1 MQKNE
6 QRCIAEEEKAL
17 GYFRN
22 ADVENLGGNYKR
34 KQKGDLQVSRE
45 DLDSWQGPVVSE
57 EHGKMPSRMVG
68 CRFFP
73 TFSCKHATLP
83 SLTCTERALV
93 FICLLF
99 PMCFSSQSMFKYN
112 VYYLYFLFYVLYKF
126 GVVFCGVFFPNSP
139 KSVFL
144 LLLLN

>member
-1 MQKNE
+1 M
-6 QRCIAEEEKAL
+6 

-34 KQKGDLQVSRE
+34 KQKGDLQVTRE
-45 DLDSWQGPVVSE
+45 DLDSWQGSVVSE
-57 EHGKMPSRMVG
+57 DHGSRKMPSRMVG

-73 TFSCKHATLP
+73 ALKTFSCKHAILP

-99 PMCFSSQSMFKYN
+99 QMCFSSQSMLKYN
-112 VYYLYFLFYVLYKF
+112 IYYLYFLFYVLHKF
-126 GVVFCGVFFPNSP
+126 GVVFCGFFFPKYS
-139 KSVFL
+139 KKCL
-144 LLLLN
+144 LTASAELR